1 MLFRAYHPSR
11 GAIPVRIGTPAN
23 KTFNLKLASL
33 AAASARTIKTATNPG
48 AATARFLLLLGD
60 GLQSAAPRSDPGRA
74 AGAPVAKARR

>member
-23 KTFNLKLASL
+23 KTFDLKLASL
-33 AAASARTIKTATNPG
+33 AQASARTIKTAVNP
-48 AATARFLLLLGD
+48 ASATARFLLLLGD
-60 GLQSAAPRSDPGRA
+60 GLQGGVPRSDPGRA